1 LKVEEA
7 KPFNCQPADNGPVI
21 TPIIYSQNSFMKKV
35 LLSVALLLSIGIVSA
50 QEGPNGLEVN
60 AIAPDFTAKDQSGA
74 VITLKEKLKKGP
86 VVLIFYRG
94 YWCPH
99 CSKQLKKLEDSLLQI
114 TNKGATLVAITPEQ
128 PENINKS
135 VEKSKI
141 TYPVIF
147 DDGLKIMKSYDVA
160 YTVDEKTIKTYKG
173 YGIDFT
179 KVNGE
184 TNGNNLPVP
193 ATFVINKE
201 GKIIYRHF
209 DKDYTKRPSVAEILK
224 KL

>member
-1 LKVEEA
+1 
-7 KPFNCQPADNGPVI
+7 
-21 TPIIYSQNSFMKKV
+21 MKKS
-35 LLSVALLLSIGIVSA
+35 LLSVALLLSLAIVNA
-50 QEGPNGLEVN
+50 QEGPKGLN
-60 AIAPDFTAKDQSGA
+60 LNDIAPDFIAKDQGGA
-74 VITLKEKLKKGP
+74 VINLKEKLKKGP

-114 TNKGATLVAITPEQ
+114 TNKGATLIAITPEQ
-128 PENINKS
+128 PENIGKTI
-135 VEKSKI
+135 EKTKAG
-141 TYPVIF
+141 YPVLF

-160 YTVDEKTIKTYKG
+160 YAVDEKTITTYKG

-193 ATFVINKE
+193 ATFVISKD
-201 GKIIYRHF
+201 GKIVYRHF
-209 DKDYTKRPSVAEILK
+209 DKNYTKRPSVAEILE